1 MNTMLPIGS
10 VVELENDDKKYVIVG
25 FMHQELEGNTLSI
38 YQYTAC
44 EYSLGID
51 DKNDFLYFNDDKIDG
66 LLFMGYTTQFDR
78 IYLRILYEMYKEIE
92 NEKNIDKA
100 MDNVLNKHFGNDEA
114 KKSEIKNRVVNNYM
128 NYNEGGNENG

>member
-51 DKNDFLYFNDDKIDG
+51 DKNDFLYYLCGIRHS
-66 LLFMGYTTQFDR
+66 LIGYT
-78 IYLRILYEMYKEIE
+78 
-92 NEKNIDKA
+92 
-100 MDNVLNKHFGNDEA
+100 
-114 KKSEIKNRVVNNYM
+114 
-128 NYNEGGNENG
+128 